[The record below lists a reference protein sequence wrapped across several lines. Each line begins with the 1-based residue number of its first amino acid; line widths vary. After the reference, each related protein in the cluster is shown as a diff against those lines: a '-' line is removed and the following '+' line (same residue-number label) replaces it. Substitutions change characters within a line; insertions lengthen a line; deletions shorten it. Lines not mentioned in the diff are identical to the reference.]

1 MKKIALLAL
10 LALMTGPLFGQSN
23 KKVTSD
29 DIESFIESYY
39 KALMDEDAEAL
50 GSLLAE
56 DGLFCG
62 TDPSEY
68 WDKQSVVEMF
78 EQSFTGEAFD
88 LSELVKKRVIH
99 LSDNGM
105 SAMVLE
111 HINMP
116 WSPNI
121 PVRQTF
127 HVTRNGSK
135 WQIDFIGW
143 SFIADNDDIAR
154 LNAAVAQ

>member
-10 LALMTGPLFGQSN
+10 MTLMMGPLFGQTN

-29 DIESFIESYY
+29 DIESLIESYY
-39 KALMDEDAEAL
+39 KLSLQEDAKAL
-50 GSLLAE
+50 GSLLAD

-68 WDKQSVVEMF
+68 WDKKAMMEMF
-78 EQSFTGEAFD
+78 EDSFSGEPFD
-88 LSELVKKRVIH
+88 LSEMVKKRVIH

-127 HVTRNGSK
+127 HLTRNGNK
-135 WQIDFIGW
+135 WQIDYIGW
-143 SFIADNDDIAR
+143 SFIADNNDIAR